1 MRTLGNSSRSAHHR
15 ASARTFA
22 AIFFAVSAVVTLS
35 SPAEAAT
42 SWSTGTQI
50 SALPGWKSG
59 YPAVEGWIEGCSSS
73 TGPVAT
79 VGKVKLAG
87 DYLYVR
93 DECRDG
99 RSAILEWRTVKD
111 TSRRWICRNSK
122 GYGTVVR
129 CNFDWPETN
138 GILIPG
144 VSQGTSSIQRDH
156 GNSIWLTQ
164 SGDDITLPPP
174 V

>member
-1 MRTLGNSSRSAHHR
+1 MIVS
-15 ASARTFA
+15 ASA
-22 AIFFAVSAVVTLS
+22 AVVTLS
-35 SPAEAAT
+35 SPAQATT
-42 SWSTGTQI
+42 SWSTGVSV
-50 SALPGWKSG
+50 SAIPGWKKG
-59 YPAVEGWIEGCSSS
+59 YPAVQGWVGGCSSA

-79 VGKVKLAG
+79 VGVVKLVG

-99 RSAILEWRTVKD
+99 RSAILEWRSAED
-111 TSRRWICRNSK
+111 TSRRWICRNNK
-122 GYGTVVR
+122 GYRTVVR
-129 CNFDWPETN
+129 CNFDWPETT

-144 VSQGTSSIQRDH
+144 VSQGTSKIQRDH